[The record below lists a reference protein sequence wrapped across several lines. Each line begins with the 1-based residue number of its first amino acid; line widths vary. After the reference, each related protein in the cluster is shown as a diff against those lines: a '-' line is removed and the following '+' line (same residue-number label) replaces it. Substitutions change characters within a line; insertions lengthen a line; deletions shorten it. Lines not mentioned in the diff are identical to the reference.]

1 MMVISGLSQSLG
13 VDLGA
18 LKVYVLISGCRSK
31 NERSWGYK
39 KNCVDLGN

>member
-18 LKVYVLISGCRSK
+18 LKVQVLISGRRSK

-39 KNCVDLGN
+39 IFCVDFGD